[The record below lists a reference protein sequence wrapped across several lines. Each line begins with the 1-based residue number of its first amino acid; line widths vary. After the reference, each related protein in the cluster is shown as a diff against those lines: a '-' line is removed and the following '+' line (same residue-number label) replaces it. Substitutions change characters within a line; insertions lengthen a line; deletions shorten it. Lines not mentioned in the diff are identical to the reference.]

1 MRYIAILFCLLSTAL
16 LAQDVHYSQWT
27 KNPVFISPSFTGSIT
42 DKMRITAQKREQ
54 WASVTIPFSTNSL
67 SLDAALG
74 KNGVG
79 GQLIFD
85 QSGSSHLSLT
95 QLNLQYSRAISDWR
109 LGFSFGFAQ
118 RNIDYTDLVFLDP
131 NESVVS
137 LSKSYLDLGLGLHR
151 EIQLDNFRELQIG
164 YSIFHL
170 NSPNRSFLNQE
181 DILSFKHHFFSVLQ
195 FDLSEQ
201 LNVSPS
207 LFFSNQGKQRELLLG
222 TELSY
227 ELENNDQDL
236 ILFSSAS
243 YRVADAFIFAL
254 GTKYK
259 QTFIGLNVDLNVSE
273 FSPATNNFGA
283 WEISFIH
290 TIKHSTIS
298 RPNYQACPSFL

>member
-1 MRYIAILFCLLSTAL
+1 MRYIVIILCLFSMSL

-27 KNPVFISPSFTGSIT
+27 KNPVFVSPSFTGSIT

-74 KNGVG
+74 KNGLG

-95 QLNLQYSRAISDWR
+95 QLNLQYSRAISEWR

-118 RNIDYTDLVFLDP
+118 RKIDYTDLVFLDP
-131 NESVVS
+131 LETVVS

-151 EIQLDNFRELQIG
+151 EFRIDNYKELQIG
-164 YSIFHL
+164 YSVFHL
-170 NSPNRSFLNQE
+170 NSPDRSFLNQE
-181 DILSFKHHFFSVLQ
+181 DILSLKHHFFSVLQ
-195 FDLSEQ
+195 LDISEQ
-201 LNVSPS
+201 VNLNPS
-207 LFFSNQGKQRELLLG
+207 LFFSNQNKQRELILG
-222 TELSY
+222 TEVSY
-227 ELENNDQDL
+227 QLNNNDDDV

-243 YRVADAFIFAL
+243 YRVADAIIFAV
-254 GTKYK
+254 GTKFN
-259 QTFIGLNVDLNVSE
+259 QTFIGLNVDLNVSD
-273 FSPATNNFGA
+273 FSAATNNYGA

-290 TIKHSTIS
+290 SIKHSTVS

>member
-1 MRYIAILFCLLSTAL
+1 MRYITIIFCLLSTAL

-27 KNPVFISPSFTGSIT
+27 KNPVFVSPSFTGSIT

-95 QLNLQYSRAISDWR
+95 QLNLQYSRAISEWR
-109 LGFSFGFAQ
+109 LGFALGFAQ
-118 RNIDYTDLVFLDP
+118 RKIDYTDLVFLDP

-164 YSIFHL
+164 YSVFHL

-181 DILSFKHHFFSVLQ
+181 DILSFKHHFFSVLE
-195 FDLSEQ
+195 FDLSDQ
-201 LNVSPS
+201 VNVSPS

-227 ELENNDQDL
+227 ELNNNNQDL
-236 ILFSSAS
+236 ILFGSAS

>member
-1 MRYIAILFCLLSTAL
+1 MRYIAILFSLLSTAL
-16 LAQDVHYSQWT
+16 LAQDIHYSQWT
-27 KNPVFISPSFTGSIT
+27 KNPVFVSPSFTGSIT

-95 QLNLQYSRAISDWR
+95 QLNLQYSRAISEWR

-118 RNIDYTDLVFLDP
+118 RNIDYTDLIFLDP

-227 ELENNDQDL
+227 ELDNNDQDL
-236 ILFSSAS
+236 ILFGSTS

-290 TIKHSTIS
+290 TIKHSAIS